1 MGLDIE
7 CNGICE
13 RVGSYSGVHTTR
25 KVMLLAALYYCM
37 DIEKKGTDEFGVIG
51 ALIHHLKLVLTQ
63 KTSKTKYNFGG
74 QEHIITQVHDIDYSH
89 LRENIEEIEL
99 LMGFYSIFGIMYWVN
114 HSDCDGVINCLKARS
129 ILNALRIIIKPS
141 IPYFIKQHN
150 KETEHSTEITYTDYN
165 NLQWM
170 FGDIIDDSTM
180 ETLSDDDII
189 NSFYLINVFNES
201 IDSSDDIIFC

>member
-1 MGLDIE
+1 MGLDIV
-7 CNGICE
+7 CNGIGE

-25 KVMLLAALYYCM
+25 KVMLLAALYYCI

-51 ALIHHLKLVLTQ
+51 ALIHHLKLILTQ
-63 KTSKTKYNFGG
+63 KTSETKYNFHG
-74 QEHIITQVHDIDYSH
+74 EVRTITHIHEIDYDH
-89 LRENIEEIEL
+89 LHENLEEIEL
-99 LMGFYSIFGIMYWVN
+99 LMGFYSIFGIIYWVD
-114 HSDCDGVINCLKARS
+114 HSDCDGTLNSLKVRS

-189 NSFYLINVFNES
+189 NSFYLHDVFNES
-201 IDSSDDIIFC
+201 IESGDDIIFC